1 MSVVLSSTLSDA
13 PNKHRPEGNK
23 TSEVV
28 RRSVN
33 YVPEMWGDRFVASS
47 PEDLKPDAQTQ
58 QRDNDL
64 KEEVRRMLRNEDDHV
79 QELNLID
86 AVQRL
91 GVAYHFEEEIAQAL
105 LRMYKSGRDYSDDLH
120 AVALQF
126 RLLRQEGY
134 NVSPDV
140 FMKFKDEE
148 GRFKR
153 TLAGDTR
160 SLLSLYEAAHMGT
173 HGENILDEAIAFTRE
188 HLNSAL
194 PCLHPPFSTLVELAL
209 ELPLRKRIE
218 RLQTSY
224 YISIYQED
232 KDRSD
237 ILLEFAKR
245 DFNLLQLLH
254 QEELREVSMWWKS
267 WNFAAKLP
275 FIRERVVEC
284 YFWILGV
291 YFEPQ
296 YSRARKMTT
305 KIISLTSIMDD
316 IYDVHGTLEELD
328 PYTDAIQR
336 WDRSVID
343 QFPDYMKLHFSA
355 LLDTF
360 DKFEEEL
367 GQEGK
372 SYRIPYLKQVFKEV
386 SKGYLIEEQ
395 WSNSSHV
402 PTLEEYMTNALITS
416 AYPMLSVASYV
427 GMGDVA
433 TKDAFDWGVNMPKL
447 IKAASVICRLKDD
460 ITSNQLEQERGHVAS
475 IIQIYMN
482 ENGSTYEEACEKFK
496 RMAADAWKDINKEC
510 LKPTPAPMPILM
522 RTVNLTRVIEV
533 LYQHRDGYTNP
544 EYETKERILSVLVN
558 PCPV

>member
-1 MSVVLSSTLSDA
+1 MPYFLYIYGVHDHLLMQK
-13 PNKHRPEGNK
+13 PN
-23 TSEVV
+23 
-28 RRSVN
+28 
-33 YVPEMWGDRFVASS
+33 
-47 PEDLKPDAQTQ
+47 AQTQ
-58 QRDNDL
+58 QRANEL
-64 KEEVRRMLRNEDDHV
+64 KEDVRKMLRNVDDHL

-86 AVQRL
+86 SIQRL

-105 LRMYKSGRDYSDDLH
+105 LRMYKSGRDYGDDLH
-120 AVALQF
+120 VVALQF

-148 GRFKR
+148 GKFKR
-153 TLAGDTR
+153 TLAGDIR
-160 SLLSLYEAAHMGT
+160 SLLSLFEAVHMGT

-188 HLNSAL
+188 HLKSTL
-194 PCLHPPFSTLVELAL
+194 PHLNPPFSTLVELAL

-224 YISIYQED
+224 YISVYQED

-237 ILLEFAKR
+237 ILLE
-245 DFNLLQLLH
+245 
-254 QEELREVSMWWKS
+254 WWKS
-267 WNFAAKLP
+267 WDFAAKLP
-275 FIRERVVEC
+275 FIRDRVVEC

-296 YSRARKMTT
+296 YSRARKMLT
-305 KIISLTSIMDD
+305 KIIS
-316 IYDVHGTLEELD
+316 
-328 PYTDAIQR
+328 
-336 WDRSVID
+336 WDRSVIN
-343 QFPDYMKLHFSA
+343 QFPDYIKLHFSA
-355 LLDTF
+355 LLDTV

-367 GQEGK
+367 AQEGK

-395 WSNSSHV
+395 WSNSGYV

-416 AYPMLSVASYV
+416 AYRMLSVVSYV

-433 TKDAFDWGVNMPKL
+433 TKEAFDWGVSMPKL
-447 IKAASVICRLKDD
+447 IEAAS
-460 ITSNQLEQERGHVAS
+460 LEQERGHVAS

-496 RMAADAWKDINKEC
+496 RMAAEAWKDINKEC
-510 LKPTPAPMPILM
+510 QKPTPTPMPLLM

-544 EYETKERILSVLVN
+544 TYETKERILSVLVN
-558 PCPV
+558 PIPV

>member
-1 MSVVLSSTLSDA
+1 MQ
-13 PNKHRPEGNK
+13 
-23 TSEVV
+23 
-28 RRSVN
+28 
-33 YVPEMWGDRFVASS
+33 
-47 PEDLKPDAQTQ
+47 KPDAQTQ
-58 QRDNDL
+58 QRANEL
-64 KEEVRRMLRNEDDHV
+64 KEEVRKILRNVDDNL

-105 LRMYKSGRDYSDDLH
+105 LRMYKSGRGYGGDLH

-148 GRFKR
+148 GKFKR

-188 HLNSAL
+188 NLNSAL
-194 PCLHPPFSTLVELAL
+194 PCLNLPFSTLVEHAL
-209 ELPLRKRIE
+209 ELPLRKRVE
-218 RLQTSY
+218 R
-224 YISIYQED
+224 
-232 KDRSD
+232 
-237 ILLEFAKR
+237 
-245 DFNLLQLLH
+245 
-254 QEELREVSMWWKS
+254 WWKS
-267 WNFAAKLP
+267 WDSAAKLP
-275 FIRERVVEC
+275 FIRDRVVEC
-284 YFWILGV
+284 YFWKLGV

-296 YSRARKMTT
+296 YSQARKMLT

-316 IYDVHGTLEELD
+316 IYDVHGTLEELE

-343 QFPDYMKLHFSA
+343 QFPDYIKLHFSA
-355 LLDTF
+355 LLDTV

-367 GQEGK
+367 AQEGK
-372 SYRIPYLKQVFKEV
+372 SYHIPYLKQVFKEV

-395 WSNSSHV
+395 WLNSGHV

-416 AYPMLSVASYV
+416 AYPMLSVVSYV

-433 TKDAFDWGVNMPKL
+433 TQEAFDWGVSMPKL
-447 IKAASVICRLKDD
+447 I
-460 ITSNQLEQERGHVAS
+460 
-475 IIQIYMN
+475 
-482 ENGSTYEEACEKFK
+482 EA
-496 RMAADAWKDINKEC
+496 D
-510 LKPTPAPMPILM
+510 LQT
-522 RTVNLTRVIEV
+522 
-533 LYQHRDGYTNP
+533 QG
-544 EYETKERILSVLVN
+544 
-558 PCPV
+558 